1 MKNYCIKTLTLC
13 MGIVFLSACSS
24 NDPGPEASVASPKT
38 LVSSQSV
45 VTWGPG
51 DLKGFLSAGGI
62 TLDIDLDAAQY
73 NVQVN
78 KITYMTDY
86 KGDSVEASALVLIP
100 MVDEGVA
107 VPTISFQHGTIASD
121 AEAPTNLSQTNAQI
135 ILLNLLATT
144 GVTVV
149 VPDFIGF
156 GSSVEVMHPY
166 YVEDVTATSI
176 VNAIYASRQV
186 VEDQE
191 IEMSNELFL
200 AGYSQ
205 GGYATMAAHKYYE
218 VEGMDYY
225 EMQAS
230 FPSSGGYDIKSF
242 QEYFFDLETY
252 HQPFFMAYVAN
263 AYVDNL
269 GVGSLLDFFNEPYAS
284 AIPEYFDGSLN
295 GSDINSLLN
304 DTIDVLVNNELLA
317 NIDTDAK
324 FSAIRNAFI
333 DNSPINFVPQI
344 PMFMFH
350 GNADVTVPYEN
361 SVEVYNH
368 FIESGASADVVTF
381 TVIEGGT
388 HYSGFGPYILS
399 LYTQLQELKN

>member
-24 NDPGPEASVASPKT
+24 NDPGPEAPVASPKT

-73 NVQVN
+73 DVQVN

-86 KGDSVEASALVLIP
+86 KGDSVEASALVLVP

-191 IEMSNELFL
+191 IEMSNELFF

-242 QEYFFDLETY
+242 QEYFFGLETY

-269 GVGSLLDFFNEPYAS
+269 GVGSLSDFFNEPYAS

-304 DTIDVLVNNELLA
+304 DTIDVLVNNELLM

-324 FSAIRNAFI
+324 FSAIRNSFI
-333 DNSPINFVPQI
+333 DNSPIDFVPQI